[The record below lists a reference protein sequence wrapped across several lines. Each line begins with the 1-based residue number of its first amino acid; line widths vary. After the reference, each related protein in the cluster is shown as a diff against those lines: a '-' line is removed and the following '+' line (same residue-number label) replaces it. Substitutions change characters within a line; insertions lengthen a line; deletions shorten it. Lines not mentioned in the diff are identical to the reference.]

1 MDVSRSLSDLRSFL
15 VRVLANKFPYLI
27 ILAIIA
33 GVGVTFIMDRLDYTV
48 RAMIYI
54 VPGILAVLFLLNTY
68 RHGEKYPRALTLIA
82 PYRKFFQFIFVVL
95 FAGSILALY
104 FSSTRPWYYFVLVT
118 ALFCIIFLQVM
129 SDPQKPVVILF
140 EISCVLG
147 NLIFGLQLKYPFYFG
162 LTDIIP
168 HLYLSTVTLLSGHI
182 IPVDLDYSYAWFPLY
197 HIFIAEGTALLGTD
211 IKTAFIILT
220 SVSFIVLVW
229 VVYLLFH
236 QITKNVQ
243 TSLLICLFFSTT
255 PVVITYSTY
264 VVTRVMAF
272 IAFVFFLLLAHKQ
285 IETSKWRSF
294 FILTIL
300 FSLYLIL
307 VHQVSIIQ
315 ILFLLVIF
323 VCLEVLV
330 HDYFAIKTKV
340 VAFIIVTAAT
350 YWLYTSFFLTTV
362 LLQTADS
369 ATVPKL
375 SETMSQII
383 PGNEYIFLEN
393 NIPAAIVIFFVILG
407 AGYLC
412 WAYKSKYPAV
422 IGLFALVASP
432 LYFPSPLTASA
443 MAMITFRI
451 DRFGL
456 LISPF
461 IAGVLAIGFLV
472 MLFTFY
478 RISPLRKIV
487 IVLGVIVFSFLCFSA
502 LTGENASDSRDLSP
516 NQSRVYFTE
525 PELNAF
531 AFIPQYA
538 ASNSTISSDKFSTRM
553 FEKKTFSE
561 TQSLGLP
568 SYFTTSRLRMANTI
582 TYEDG
587 YFILREE
594 ELERS
599 GLGFESVSLDYAET
613 VLPTPDNLG
622 KFSAMSDASQ
632 KLYDNRQVSILYD
645 QEYY

>member
-1 MDVSRSLSDLRSFL
+1 MDISRNLSDLRSFL
-15 VRVLANKFPYLI
+15 VQVLATKFHYLI

-33 GVGVTFIMDRLDYTV
+33 GVAVTFIMDRLDYTV

-54 VPGILAVLFLLNTY
+54 VPGILAAFFLLITY
-68 RHGEKYPRALTLIA
+68 RHGEKYPRTFTLIQ
-82 PYRKFFQFIFVVL
+82 PYRKVFQIFFVVL
-95 FAGSILALY
+95 FACSILALY
-104 FSSTRPWYYFVLVT
+104 FSSTRPWYYFVLIT
-118 ALFCIIFLQVM
+118 ALFCIIFLQLV
-129 SDPQKPVVILF
+129 SEAPRPLPILF
-140 EISCVLG
+140 EISCVMG

-182 IPVDLDYSYAWFPLY
+182 IPADLDYSYAWFPLY
-197 HIFIAEGTALLGTD
+197 HIFIAEGTTLLGID
-211 IKTAFIILT
+211 IKTVFIILT
-220 SVSFIVLVW
+220 SVSFIVLIW

-236 QITKNVQ
+236 QITRNVQ
-243 TSLLICLFFSTT
+243 TSLLVCLFFSTT

-272 IAFVFFLLLAHKQ
+272 IGFIFFLLLAHKQ
-285 IETSKWRSF
+285 IQTSNWRSF
-294 FILTIL
+294 SILTII

-323 VCLEVLV
+323 ICLEMLV
-330 HDYFAIKTKV
+330 NDYFVIKNRI
-340 VAFIIVTAAT
+340 VAFIIVTSAT
-350 YWLYTSFFLTTV
+350 YWLYTSFFLTSV
-362 LLQTADS
+362 ILQTADS

-383 PGNEYIFLEN
+383 PGNEFIFLEN
-393 NIPAAIVIFFVILG
+393 NVTSAAVIFFVLLG

-422 IGLFALVASP
+422 IGLFALVTTP

-461 IAGVLAIGFLV
+461 IACVVAIGFLV
-472 MLFTFY
+472 LLSALYRNPWIQKITVAVAVILFA
-478 RISPLRKIV
+478 
-487 IVLGVIVFSFLCFSA
+487 FLCFSA
-502 LTGENASDSRDLSP
+502 ITGENASDSRDLSQ
-516 NQSRVYFTE
+516 NQSRVYFTQS
-525 PELNAF
+525 ELDAF
-531 AFIPQYA
+531 AFVPQYV
-538 ASNSTISSDKFSTRM
+538 ASNSTIISDKFSARM
-553 FEKKTFSE
+553 FEKKFFSE
-561 TQSLGLP
+561 TKSLGLP
-568 SYFTTSRLRMANTI
+568 SYFTTFRLRAEDTF
-582 TYEDG
+582 TYGDG

-594 ELERS
+594 ELKQG
-599 GLGFESVSLDYAET
+599 GLGFESASLDYAET
-613 VLPTPDNLG
+613 FLPTPDNLG

-632 KLYDNRQVSILYD
+632 KLYDNRKVSILYD
-645 QEYY
+645 QEN